1 MGQCEISH
9 PVRSRDALSPNLEQ
23 DPDEDFET
31 GKKPRM
37 GVLAADDSYND
48 PESPT
53 HTGAAFSQ
61 SHNVYFGAGSEDKDS
76 YEALDAPISR
86 ACARYHIF
94 VFN

>member
-9 PVRSRDALSPNLEQ
+9 PVRSRGALPPDLEQ

-31 GKKPRM
+31 GKKPRTDI
-37 GVLAADDSYND
+37 LTADDSYDD

-61 SHNVYFGAGSEDKDS
+61 SRNVYFGARSEDKDS

-94 VFN
+94 V